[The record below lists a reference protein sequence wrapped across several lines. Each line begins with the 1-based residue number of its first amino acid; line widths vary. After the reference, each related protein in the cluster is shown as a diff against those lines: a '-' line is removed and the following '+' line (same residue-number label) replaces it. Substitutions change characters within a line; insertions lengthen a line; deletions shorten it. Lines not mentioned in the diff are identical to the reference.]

1 MAKFHSALHRRKTIE
16 ELSDRTILESIEL
29 ITFSR
34 NDLHEYKE
42 MFRELQQKGVIVT
55 GAFEGDLW
63 STQGESSKILFRFD
77 CELYGEVNLALKCY
91 TVQKIYNGIK
101 AQTVRLNVAK
111 IKEAIRITRGFDRI
125 IYHI

>member
-77 CELYGEVNLALKCY
+77 CELYGEVNLC
-91 TVQKIYNGIK
+91 QRRNS
-101 AQTVRLNVAK
+101 
-111 IKEAIRITRGFDRI
+111 FDPPAPE
-125 IYHI
+125 